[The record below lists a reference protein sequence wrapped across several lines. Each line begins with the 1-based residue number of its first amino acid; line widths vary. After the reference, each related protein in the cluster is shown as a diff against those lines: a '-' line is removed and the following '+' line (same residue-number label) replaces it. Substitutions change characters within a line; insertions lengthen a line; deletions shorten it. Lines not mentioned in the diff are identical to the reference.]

1 MVRLTHS
8 GGSQTAISHRY
19 FNQGKGAFY
28 LEFRGRETGNRNG
41 SFTPA
46 TGII

>member
-28 LEFRGRETGNRNG
+28 LEFRGRETGKQKWLIH
-41 SFTPA
+41 A
-46 TGII
+46 CY